1 MGKKRIVKK
10 SGAKVSKGLRARALS
25 RAPKKKLLK
34 GILNVHATYN
44 NTKVL
49 LADEHGAAVMWS
61 SAGALGFS
69 GAKKS
74 TPFAAA
80 KVGEIIGEKAKMMGL
95 KEVSA
100 VIKGVG
106 PGRESAL
113 RAFAGKGIDI
123 ISITDATPVPFNGPR
138 KRRPRRV

>member
-10 SGAKVSKGLRARALS
+10 AGGGVNKGLKARALA
-25 RAPKKKLLK
+25 RTPKKK
-34 GILNVHATYN
+34 ILRGVLHVHATYN

-49 LADEHGAAVMWS
+49 LADEAGNAVLWS
-61 SAGALGFS
+61 SSGALGFS

-80 KVGEIIGEKAKMMGL
+80 KVGEVVGEKALIMGL
-95 KEVSA
+95 KEASA
-100 VIKGVG
+100 IIKGVG

-113 RAFAGKGIDI
+113 RAFAAKGVEITQ
-123 ISITDATPVPFNGPR
+123 ITDATPIPFNGPK

>member
-10 SGAKVSKGLRARALS
+10 TGARVNKGLRSRAIS
-25 RAPKKKLLK
+25 RAPKKKIAN
-34 GILNVHATYN
+34 GILNIHATYN

-49 LADEHGAAVMWS
+49 LADALGNAIMWS
-61 SAGALGFS
+61 SAGSLGFS

-80 KVGEIIGEKAKMMGL
+80 KVGEVIGEKAKIMGL
-95 KEVSA
+95 KEVAA

-113 RAFAGKGIDI
+113 RAFAAKGIDI
-123 ISITDATPVPFNGPR
+123 TRITDATPVPFNGPKR
-138 KRRPRRV
+138 RRPRRV